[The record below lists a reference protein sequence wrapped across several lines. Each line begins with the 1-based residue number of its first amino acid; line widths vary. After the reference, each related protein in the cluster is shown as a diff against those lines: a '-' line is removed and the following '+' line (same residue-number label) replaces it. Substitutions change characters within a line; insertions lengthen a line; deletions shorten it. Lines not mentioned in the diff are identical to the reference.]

1 MRMFRKD
8 TPLTLLQ
15 GDCLE
20 RMRDIPAGSVD
31 MVLAD
36 PPYATTECEWDKPL
50 DWAAVWSELRRVC
63 KTNAAMVL
71 FSAQPFTTDL
81 VNSNRKEFRYDLIF
95 EKERPTGFMNAPN
108 QPLRAHENLCV
119 FFRAKPTYT
128 PQKTPAKRQRRTWI
142 PATRPPGLYGKKVRK
157 MESYDN
163 EGMAHPRSILPIV
176 APIIPDGER
185 VHTSQKSL
193 GICEYLILTYSKEGD
208 MVLDF
213 TCGSASTLIA
223 AANVGRPAIGIEREP
238 DTYKIADER
247 LRAEGIPFA
256 ETLGEKK

>member
-8 TPLTLLQ
+8 TAITLMQ
-15 GDCLE
+15 GDCIE
-20 RMRDIPAGSVD
+20 RMRDIPDGAID
-31 MVLAD
+31 LVLCD
-36 PPYATTECEWDKPL
+36 PPYGTTECGWDVGL
-50 DWAAVWSELRRVC
+50 DWAAVWGELRRVC
-63 KTNAAMVL
+63 KRNAAMVF

-81 VNSNRKEFRYDLIF
+81 VNSNRKEFHYDLIF

-108 QPLRAHENLCV
+108 QPLRAHEVICV

-128 PQKTPAKRQRRTWI
+128 PQKTAAKRQRRTWI
-142 PATRPPGLYGKKVRK
+142 PGTRPYGLYGGKVRK
-157 MESYDN
+157 LALYDN

-193 GICEYLILTYSKEGD
+193 GICEYLIRTYSNGGD

-223 AANVGRPAIGIEREP
+223 AANVCRRAVGIEK
-238 DTYKIADER
+238 DKTFYDVAAER
-247 LRAEGIPFA
+247 LRAEGINYDD
-256 ETLGEKK
+256 TLPKL